1 MKLNCRVL
9 VLVSAMWLFSCGD
22 DSGPSTDDV
31 LTDTYECQNWHYPGD
46 GKYGDHCWDPPENLC
61 KNGGGADAHS
71 WYCSPDGKSCCI
83 TFHTGCFFCGWIECQ
98 ARFPDEEI
106 SQECAQLNVPQK
118 FIDCA
123 NGKDACL
130 PEVKEQMLDPETCLA
145 FPDWFSNPDYRYCW
159 DEYVM

>member
-61 KNGGGADAHS
+61 KNGGA
-71 WYCSPDGKSCCI
+71 P
-83 TFHTGCFFCGWIECQ
+83 
-98 ARFPDEEI
+98 
-106 SQECAQLNVPQK
+106 
-118 FIDCA
+118 
-123 NGKDACL
+123 
-130 PEVKEQMLDPETCLA
+130 MLTHGTAAPTERVA
-145 FPDWFSNPDYRYCW
+145 A
-159 DEYVM
+159 